1 MSDPVK
7 LARELIRRPS
17 ITPDDAGCQDH
28 IAALLEAAG
37 FQCESMPFGEVDNLW
52 AVHGTSG
59 PLFVF
64 AGHTDVVPVGEEN
77 DWSHPPFAAELID
90 GVLWGRGAAD
100 MKGGLAAM
108 ITAAL
113 AFVAEHPDHPGRIA
127 FLITSDEEGPAR
139 DGTRRVVETLA
150 ERGEQI
156 EWCVVGEPSSRAEV
170 GDTVRHGRRG
180 SLGGRI
186 TIRGVQGHVAYPDN
200 ADNPIHR
207 AVTAL
212 DELVQAQWDEGDAD
226 FPPTSFQISNFNGGT
241 GADNVIP
248 ASAHVMCNFR
258 YSPQCTPE
266 QLQAATRAA
275 FERAGAETEISWRDG
290 GRPFITRSGPLV
302 DAAREAVS
310 NVRGAA
316 PEFSTSGGTSD
327 GRYIA
332 PAGAQVIELGP
343 TNATIHAVDE
353 RIPVQELEQLELMYR
368 GILERLL
375 AGHALTGSDQ

>member
-1 MSDPVK
+1 MNDAVA

-17 ITPDDAGCQDH
+17 ITPADAGCQAH
-28 IAALLEAAG
+28 IAGLLSEAG
-37 FQCESMPFGEVDNLW
+37 FHCESLPFGEVDNLW
-52 AVHGTSG
+52 AVHGTAG

-64 AGHTDVVPVGEEN
+64 AGHTDVVPVGEET
-77 DWSHPPFAAELID
+77 DWQHPPFAAEVAD

-108 ITAAL
+108 ICAGLDFVTAR
-113 AFVAEHPDHPGRIA
+113 PDHPGRIG

-139 DGTRRVVETLA
+139 DGTKRVIETLT
-150 ERGEQI
+150 ERDEQI
-156 EWCVVGEPSSRAEV
+156 DWCVVGEPSSSREV

-180 SLGGRI
+180 SLGARI
-186 TIRGVQGHVAYPDN
+186 TVRGIQGHVAYPTN

-207 AVTAL
+207 AVSAL
-212 DELVQAQWDEGDAD
+212 AELTGAHWDEGDAD
-226 FPPTSFQISNFNGGT
+226 FPPTSFQISNFNAGT

-248 ASAHVMCNFR
+248 ASAQVICNFR
-258 YSPQCTPE
+258 YSPQCTGE
-266 QLQAATRAA
+266 QLRSATEAA
-275 FERAGAETEISWRDG
+275 FERAGARAEFTWRDG
-290 GRPFITRSGPLV
+290 GRPFITRSGALLEASR
-302 DAAREAVS
+302 DAVAA
-310 NVRGAA
+310 VRGHR

-332 PAGAQVIELGP
+332 PAGAQVVELGT

-353 RIPVQELEQLELMYR
+353 RIPVVELEQLQAMYR

-375 AGHALTGSDQ
+375 Y